1 MTRYA
6 THGIV
11 LHMSPFS
18 RSLMTPKSINYRSP
32 GFYDPER
39 KSPKTNGIVVAIF
52 CVLLGGAFWYSL
64 NSTLTD
70 MTQRDCN
77 AGVQKAC
84 DSLK

>member
-1 MTRYA
+1 MT
-6 THGIV
+6 
-11 LHMSPFS
+11 S
-18 RSLMTPKSINYRSP
+18 KDINYRSP
-32 GFYDPER
+32 GFYDPEH

-52 CVLLGGAFWYSL
+52 CVLLGSAFWYSL

-77 AGVQKAC
+77 AGVQRAC